1 MLFIPPGSG
10 VLQRVHGAF
19 VSEIEVQRVV
29 EFLKKQ
35 GTPDYDK
42 SILAAPAASGS
53 SGEEDEEGYDEKW
66 DEALAIIA
74 ETRQASIS
82 MLQRRLR
89 LGYNRAARMIEK
101 MEAEG
106 IVGPSDGT
114 SRPREVFIPRTDSE

>member
-1 MLFIPPGSG
+1 
-10 VLQRVHGAF
+10 
-19 VSEIEVQRVV
+19 VV
-29 EFLKKQ
+29 DFLKKQ
-35 GTPDYDK
+35 GSPDYDK
-42 SILAAPAASGS
+42 SILAAPAAASGN
-53 SGEEDEEGYDEKW
+53 GEDADGYDEKW

-114 SRPREVFIPRTDSE
+114 SRPRDVFIPRVSSE